1 MDFATIIKTVSAIT
15 AQAEAVAAQ
24 IEAAKTV
31 MTSDEAAE
39 VQGYLHRLQAAN
51 DTLHERVTDKLRDAA
66 QR

>member
-1 MDFATIIKTVSAIT
+1 MDLATIIKTIGAIT
-15 AQAEAVAAQ
+15 SQAEAVAAQ

-51 DTLHERVTDKLRDAA
+51 DALHERVTNKLRDAA
-66 QR
+66 ER